1 MMHEEITDAAEL
13 WSHPGFGRLLGYVDQ
28 KRGGNRWARRS
39 DIDPCEIPGL
49 LPHLWLIEVA
59 EGSPRLLVRLAGTR
73 VESVYGRSLT
83 GIHLENLDWGPNSAR
98 IFASLHGMA
107 DTGRGHFLDVA
118 AHVTPRLA
126 RRVQRLGLPLSE
138 DQERV
143 SHLLLV
149 AFYAFTRGGQGSIGP
164 EHFREFWLE
173 DADTRRDR
181 AGRIAPAALNEKP

>member
-1 MMHEEITDAAEL
+1 MHEEITDAAGL
-13 WSHPGFGRLLGYVDQ
+13 WSHAGFGRLLGYVDQ
-28 KRGGNRWARRS
+28 KRGDNKWARRS

-49 LPHLWLIEVA
+49 LPHLWLIEVG
-59 EGSPRLLVRLAGTR
+59 ENNPRLLVRLAGTR

-83 GIHLENLDWGPNSAR
+83 GIYLEQLNWGPNSPR

-107 DTGRGHFLDVA
+107 DRGQGHFLDVA

-138 DQERV
+138 DQRRV

-149 AFYAFTRGGQGSIGP
+149 AFYEFARGGNERIGP

-181 AGRIAPAALNEKP
+181 AGRMAPAALHEKP